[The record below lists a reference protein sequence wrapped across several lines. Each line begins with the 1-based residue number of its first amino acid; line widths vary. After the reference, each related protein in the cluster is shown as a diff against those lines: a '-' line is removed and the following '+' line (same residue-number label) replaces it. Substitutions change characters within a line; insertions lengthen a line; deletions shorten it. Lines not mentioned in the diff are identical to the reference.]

1 METERLYYEDA
12 YLTEFE
18 AQVVA
23 LRPDGWAALNR
34 SAFYPTSGGQ
44 PFDTGTLSWAGQTAR
59 VTDVEVRE
67 NVVWHK
73 LPLLPPLGERV
84 RGRIDWPRRFDHM
97 QQHAADHM
105 LAGAAYSMLGGVTL
119 GLHTG
124 AETSSIDMRLP
135 NGRTHLTD
143 AEIDALETL
152 VNARAQQDDPIR
164 CWFPT
169 PEELRLLPLRKQS
182 TVPEHTRVVAMG
194 DYEMVPCGGTHPAT
208 TGQIGPVKVLSAAP
222 ARGVLRL
229 SFVGGGRAV
238 KYMQTAGR
246 CAQTLCA
253 ALSADLA
260 AAPGALLREREK
272 ALEERKALNAQLL
285 DAALQF
291 SCQNARH
298 LADRPLYVR
307 HLSFA
312 TPALLLQTAKALI
325 RDPRALALLSCPAGA
340 RQMLVFARGNA
351 LRVDMAM
358 LLRACGA
365 QGGGRSDLA
374 QGSAADPGVLERAM
388 DILQGMEL

>member
-1 METERLYYEDA
+1 METKRLYYDNA

-23 LRPDGWAALNR
+23 LRPEGWAALDC

-44 PFDTGTLSWAGQTAR
+44 PFDTGAIFWAGQEGP
-59 VTDVEVRE
+59 VTDVEVKD

-73 LPLLPPLGERV
+73 MSVLPPLGENV

-105 LAGAAYSMLGGVTL
+105 LAGAAFSMLGAVTL

-124 AETSSIDMRLP
+124 AETASIDMRLP
-135 NGRTHLTD
+135 EGRTHLTG

-152 VNARAQQDDPIR
+152 VNARVQQDAPIR

-169 PEELRLLPLRKQS
+169 PEELTRLPLRKQS
-182 TVPEHTRVVAMG
+182 TVPEHTRVVVMG
-194 DYEMVPCGGTHPAT
+194 DYEMVPCGGTHPAS
-208 TGQIGPVKVLSAAP
+208 TGQIGPVKILSAAP

-229 SFVGGGRAV
+229 TFVGGGRAV
-238 KYMQTAGR
+238 KYMQAAGR

-253 ALSADLA
+253 ALSADLS
-260 AAPGALLREREK
+260 AAPEALTREREK
-272 ALEERKALNAQLL
+272 AMEEKKALNAQLL

-325 RDPRALALLSCPAGA
+325 RDPRAMALLSCPAGA
-340 RQMLVFARGNA
+340 RQMLVFARGGA
-351 LRVDMAM
+351 LRGDMTT

-365 QGGGRSDLA
+365 QGGGRPDFA
-374 QGSAADPGVLERAM
+374 QGSAADSSVLERALEL
-388 DILQGMEL
+388 LQGMEL